1 MSKTIEKDDIIY
13 EAEVIEETDLIP
25 FEAEDE
31 EAGMSNGA
39 AFALGALATAGIIF
53 IGKKAV
59 EGGKKLWSK
68 HQDKKAA
75 AAKAKEE
82 AQEPEAPAPAEEAPA
97 TEEA

>member
-1 MSKTIEKDDIIY
+1 MEEMNNIY
-13 EAEVIEETDLIP
+13 EAEVNEVTDLVPI
-25 FEAEDE
+25 EAETE
-31 EAGMSNGA
+31 EAGMSTGMA
-39 AFALGALATAGIIF
+39 MAIAALGTAGLIF